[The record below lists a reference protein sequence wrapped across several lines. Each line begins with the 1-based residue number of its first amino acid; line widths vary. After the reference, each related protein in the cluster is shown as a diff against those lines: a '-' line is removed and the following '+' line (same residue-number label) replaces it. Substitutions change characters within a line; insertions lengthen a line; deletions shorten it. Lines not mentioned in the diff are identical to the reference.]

1 MISQLNQ
8 RERIFVIV
16 GGLTLILALL
26 YYAIVAP
33 YRSALERFDRQIVT
47 RSGQLQE
54 VKSLQKRY
62 LELQQQMAQV
72 ESLLGKGQNFSALTF
87 IENLVGQ
94 TAGRENLLS
103 MRPQAP
109 ELRNEFTVDS
119 VEVKLEKLTIKQVL
133 ELLSGIEAAPTP
145 MQVKNLYL
153 KQRFDDR
160 SLLDATMTI
169 KALRRTK

>member
-54 VKSLQKRY
+54 VKSL
-62 LELQQQMAQV
+62 
-72 ESLLGKGQNFSALTF
+72 SL
-87 IENLVGQ
+87 IH
-94 TAGRENLLS
+94 
-103 MRPQAP
+103 
-109 ELRNEFTVDS
+109 
-119 VEVKLEKLTIKQVL
+119 I
-133 ELLSGIEAAPTP
+133 
-145 MQVKNLYL
+145 
-153 KQRFDDR
+153 
-160 SLLDATMTI
+160 
-169 KALRRTK
+169 